1 MQVPTVR
8 VSARRARRLNQLN
21 RKIENVL
28 VAMRGGA
35 ALYRFHRPNSILW
48 RLSTG
53 QNVDAEVAHVI
64 TKRAEIVGAG
74 DCLFWS
80 SELSQTWRFTGR

>member
-1 MQVPTVR
+1 
-8 VSARRARRLNQLN
+8 
-21 RKIENVL
+21 
-28 VAMRGGA
+28 
-35 ALYRFHRPNSILW
+35 
-48 RLSTG
+48 LSTG